1 MEPFTSLSIE
11 LQDGRFDHADRLF
24 HSISSSWKN
33 CTSAPADVK
42 ELIPEFFCNP
52 CFLRNENNFDFG
64 VKQNGVKLGDV
75 VLPPWARN
83 SADEFIRINRLA
95 LESEYV
101 SENLHSWIDLIFGCK
116 QRGEEAVMAHN
127 GKKKYHTGG

>member
-24 HSISSSWKN
+24 HSIGNSWRN

-64 VKQNGVKLGDV
+64 IKQNGVKLGDV

-95 LESEYV
+95 LESDYV
-101 SENLHSWIDLIFGCK
+101 SENLHNWIDLIFGYK
-116 QRGEEAVMAHN
+116 QRGDEAIEAHN
-127 GKKKYHTGG
+127 GTFL